1 MAAKVEEEVDGG
13 QGGKVEGEVEVE
25 VETDGGQGG
34 KVERECIGISWR
46 LLLTIIWLSD
56 AQSA

>member
-13 QGGKVEGEVEVE
+13 QGGKVEEE

-34 KVERECIGISWR
+34 KVEEECIGTSWR

-56 AQSA
+56 AQ

>member
-1 MAAKVEEEVDGG
+1 MDCSKWRQMAAKVEEEV
-13 QGGKVEGEVEVE
+13 
-25 VETDGGQGG
+25 DGGQGG

-56 AQSA
+56 AQ

>member
-1 MAAKVEEEVDGG
+1 MVAKVEEEEEEEVDGG

-25 VETDGGQGG
+25 TDGGQGG
-34 KVERECIGISWR
+34 KVEGECIGISWR

-56 AQSA
+56 AQ

>member
-1 MAAKVEEEVDGG
+1 MVAKVEEEEEEEV
-13 QGGKVEGEVEVE
+13 EVEVE

-34 KVERECIGISWR
+34 KVEGECIGISWR

-56 AQSA
+56 AQ